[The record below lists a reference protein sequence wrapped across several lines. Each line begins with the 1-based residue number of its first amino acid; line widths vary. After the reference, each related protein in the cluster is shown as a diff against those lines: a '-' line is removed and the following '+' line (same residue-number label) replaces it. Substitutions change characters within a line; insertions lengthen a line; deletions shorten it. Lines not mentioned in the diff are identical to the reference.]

1 MSTRASTLDWYGCAT
16 FRLRTAEGLTVWL
29 DAYLDR
35 VPGAEQSGVTVDD
48 VTTADWIL
56 VGHSHFDH
64 LWGAERIAARTGA
77 TVVGSYESVRVLA
90 AAGLPEEQLIAVGG
104 GERVA
109 LDPSTSVRVLPGLH
123 SCVWS
128 SQPMPPADE
137 VCLGETGLTLQE
149 RSERMRALWA
159 GFGALGDDVRAH
171 MQAADQGERGDG
183 GALALRQVAPVQVD
197 RKHIG
202 QRLGRGAVELGNR
215 EVEAEVARRHVAV
228 AAIEDAP
235 LELDD
240 RFANAMLLNVRS
252 QRVLPGCIQHGEQV
266 RVIVPEAGEGVVT
279 AMVDEGGQRIFSTSS
294 ASERRPSATSRRV
307 MKCVAARAEA
317 RTVRRAAWGSG

>member
-90 AAGLPEEQLIAVGG
+90 AAGVPEEQLIAVGG

-183 GALALRQVAPVQVD
+183 GALVFVVETSGGSLLFQDTIGCWSGVLARESPDVAILAVAGRGNRDGEPVQGTTADFVAEQAAALGARTVVPCHHDDWLPGFSRPIDTAPV
-197 RKHIG
+197 R
-202 QRLGRGAVELGNR
+202 
-215 EVEAEVARRHVAV
+215 
-228 AAIEDAP
+228 AAIE
-235 LELDD
+235 
-240 RFANAMLLNVRS
+240 
-252 QRVLPGCIQHGEQV
+252 
-266 RVIVPEAGEGVVT
+266 
-279 AMVDEGGQRIFSTSS
+279 
-294 ASERRPSATSRRV
+294 
-307 MKCVAARAEA
+307 
-317 RTVRRAAWGSG
+317 RAAPGTSLVDLGYASGYELFR

>member
-1 MSTRASTLDWYGCAT
+1 VTATLDWYGCAT
-16 FRLRTAEGLTVWL
+16 FRLRTTEGLTVWL

-35 VPGAEQSGVTVDD
+35 VPAAAQSGVAVDD
-48 VTTADWIL
+48 VTAADWIL

-90 AAGLPEEQLIAVGG
+90 AAGVPEEQLLAVGG

-159 GFGALGDDVRAH
+159 GFGAMGDDVRAH
-171 MQAADQGERGDG
+171 MQSADQGERGDG
-183 GALALRQVAPVQVD
+183 GALVFVVETSEGSLLFQDTIGCWSGVLARESPDVAILAVAGRGNRDGEPVQGTTADFVAE
-197 RKHIG
+197 
-202 QRLGRGAVELGNR
+202 QAATLGARSVVPCHHDDWLPGFSRAIDPARVRAAVE
-215 EVEAEVARRHVAV
+215 
-228 AAIEDAP
+228 
-235 LELDD
+235 
-240 RFANAMLLNVRS
+240 
-252 QRVLPGCIQHGEQV
+252 
-266 RVIVPEAGEGVVT
+266 
-279 AMVDEGGQRIFSTSS
+279 
-294 ASERRPSATSRRV
+294 
-307 MKCVAARAEA
+307 
-317 RTVRRAAWGSG
+317 RAAPGTSLVDLGYASGYELFR

>member
-1 MSTRASTLDWYGCAT
+1 MSTLDWYGCAT

-35 VPGAEQSGVTVDD
+35 VPDAEQSGVGVDD
-48 VTTADWIL
+48 VTAADWIL

-64 LWGAERIAARTGA
+64 LWGAERIAVRTGA

-90 AAGLPEEQLIAVGG
+90 AAGVPEEQLLAVGG

-109 LDPSTSVRVLPGLH
+109 LDASTSVRVLPSLH

-183 GALALRQVAPVQVD
+183 GALVFVVETSEGSVLFQDTIGCWSGVLGQQSPDVAILAVAGRGNRDGEPVQGSTADFVAE
-197 RKHIG
+197 
-202 QRLGRGAVELGNR
+202 QAAALG
-215 EVEAEVARRHVAV
+215 
-228 AAIEDAP
+228 
-235 LELDD
+235 
-240 RFANAMLLNVRS
+240 
-252 QRVLPGCIQHGEQV
+252 
-266 RVIVPEAGEGVVT
+266 
-279 AMVDEGGQRIFSTSS
+279 
-294 ASERRPSATSRRV
+294 
-307 MKCVAARAEA
+307 A
-317 RTVRRAAWGSG
+317 RTVVPCHHDDWLPGFSRAIDTAPIRAAVARAAPGTTLVDLPYASGYALFR